1 MPKLCLAKTKLKKQI
16 GSSELKEAINDAESV
31 FENNIKAF
39 FSAASTVLLNEKSQ
53 DFLKNLKQ
61 ESIDIKVK
69 CILIIFSGKEF
80 KEVGTS
86 KLFEVDE
93 NEKLKYPEAVCVI
106 ENCLSSF
113 NYNND
118 EIQEVVNN
126 LMQIKYIWDM
136 TIAGYNVEA
145 KLPLYNL
152 QIKNTQQHRL
162 YKGDNNY
169 IIEQLVRYATA

>member
-39 FSAASTVLLNEKSQ
+39 FSAASTILLNEKSQ
-53 DFLKNLKQ
+53 DFLKKLKQ
-61 ESIDIKVK
+61 ESKAVKVK
-69 CILIIFSGKEF
+69 CILFIFSGKGF

-86 KLFEVDE
+86 NVFEVDE
-93 NEKLKYPEAVCVI
+93 NEKFKYPEAVCVI

-113 NYNND
+113 NYNDD
-118 EIQEVVNN
+118 EIQEVVTK
-126 LMQIKYIWDM
+126 LMEIKYIWDK

-152 QIKNTQQHRL
+152 SATTAKNHSL
-162 YKGDNNY
+162 FKANNNY
-169 IIEQLVRYATA
+169 ILEQLIDLVS